1 MNLQYIFNDPEMQAR
16 IDRLRD
22 LTILLEQRHEADAD
36 IEIAIQ
42 KHVER
47 GNDLLELV
55 IQNQEHIA
63 DIRNRA
69 QIVLDDFTSLFRDQE
84 IPTG

>member
-1 MNLQYIFNDPEMQAR
+1 MKYIFDNPQTQAR

-22 LTILLEQRHEADAD
+22 LTILLEQHHEDTAD

-42 KHVER
+42 KHVAR

-55 IQNQEHIA
+55 TENQAQLA
-63 DIRNRA
+63 DLRNRA
-69 QIVLDDFTSLFRDQE
+69 QIVLDDFADLLHDQTCN
-84 IPTG
+84 P